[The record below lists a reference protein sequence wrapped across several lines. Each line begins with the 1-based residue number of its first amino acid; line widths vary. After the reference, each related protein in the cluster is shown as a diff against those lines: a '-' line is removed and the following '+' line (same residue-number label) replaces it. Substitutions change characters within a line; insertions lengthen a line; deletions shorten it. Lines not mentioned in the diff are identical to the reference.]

1 MSSAKYFSAGS
12 SGDVAVDNVSLTDGN
27 SVNLGKEDSK
37 GEGDLKLVRK
47 NTSVK
52 LSKQRGPF
60 FLVLL
65 HSRLTYLRLFM
76 CAGEGWGRKTVL
88 VVSTDAIFT
97 SLMSQALLLMYMLFS
112 IFHTSFAP
120 IIHNPYCSLVGV
132 SRVT

>member
-65 HSRLTYLRLFM
+65 HSRLTYLRLL
-76 CAGEGWGRKTVL
+76 CVQVRAGDERQ
-88 VVSTDAIFT
+88 F
-97 SLMSQALLLMYMLFS
+97 LLSAQML
-112 IFHTSFAP
+112 
-120 IIHNPYCSLVGV
+120 YL
-132 SRVT
+132 RR